1 MNFKDIMEKYS
12 YIFRDTENNGL
23 KKGDREQRIK
33 LLLTHAYMAVRM
45 YWAMSLED
53 RVQASEWH
61 RKFRR
66 SFSFKK
72 FLKERK
78 RSTDK
83 GKFPPNPLY
92 KEIASKDKLQKTS
105 LSPVRVKRTL
115 KVRKEEFWNELL
127 TFEEKYDRQML
138 LAFFY
143 YWAEQVTGQRKMRLE
158 LEKSWDTGYRLAA
171 WSKRSFAKNDE
182 AAALRLEREKQ
193 KMTKQAASSADQQA
207 VAAKRNE
214 DNERLEQEIAERKQG
229 AVSYEEYL
237 KLKAAIKREQNQACL
252 GFAEREQAR
261 CETSKVKNEG
271 NAEIGTG
278 A

>member
-1 MNFKDIMEKYS
+1 MNYKDIMEKYS

-182 AAALRLEREKQ
+182 AAAHRREVDSRQ
-193 KMTKQAASSADQQA
+193 LWRQH
-207 VAAKRNE
+207 R
-214 DNERLEQEIAERKQG
+214 R
-229 AVSYEEYL
+229 
-237 KLKAAIKREQNQACL
+237 
-252 GFAEREQAR
+252 
-261 CETSKVKNEG
+261 
-271 NAEIGTG
+271 
-278 A
+278 